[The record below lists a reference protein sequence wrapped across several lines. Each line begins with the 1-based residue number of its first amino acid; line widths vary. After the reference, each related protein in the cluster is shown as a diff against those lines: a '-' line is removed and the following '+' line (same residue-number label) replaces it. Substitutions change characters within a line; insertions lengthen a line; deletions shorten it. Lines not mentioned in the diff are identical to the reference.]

1 MFIFKKKGKKLK
13 IRQHNFM
20 IKKIPFY
27 FAIKRDFTYSINII
41 YIRILHYAEYVE
53 MESHR
58 EY

>member
-1 MFIFKKKGKKLK
+1 
-13 IRQHNFM
+13 M

-41 YIRILHYAEYVE
+41 YIRILHYAEYVG